1 MIGMAQAVP
10 STFMIKLF
18 LIVLVMIALA
28 FIGLGINIIFFRKP
42 FPETEVS
49 RNKEMHKRGIKC
61 AKCEE
66 MKAFRAQQNIKNRLT
81 QVSLDVDRL
90 QN

>member
-1 MIGMAQAVP
+1 MLQ
-10 STFMIKLF
+10 LF
-18 LIVLVMIALA
+18 LIVLVLIAIA
-28 FIGLGINIIFFRKP
+28 FIALGINIFLFKRP

-66 MKAFRAQQNIKNRLT
+66 MRVFRKQQNLKNSL
-81 QVSLDVDRL
+81 QHVSLDLERL
-90 QN
+90 QSGDEC

>member
-1 MIGMAQAVP
+1 ML
-10 STFMIKLF
+10 KLF
-18 LIVLVMIALA
+18 LVVLVLVAVAFLAL
-28 FIGLGINIIFFRKP
+28 GVNIIFFKKP

-66 MKAFRAQQNIKNRLT
+66 MRQFRAQQNIKNKL
-81 QVSLDVDRL
+81 QNVSLDVDRL
-90 QN
+90 QSDK